1 MSGDGEVTYPG
12 ETAKTLIPYATVT
25 DTYNY
30 YEIRNYVNDISR
42 SHTQVL
48 SAYDEKGT
56 VRESYTC
63 GKERLDYKTGE
74 TTYYYGYTGT
84 GSVAQLTDPA
94 GNLQTLYRY
103 DPSGNVKI
111 SGAVDTGNPY
121 QYNGEYTDAATG
133 NAYLRARYYDAGTG
147 SFLSEDSYLGSLL
160 EPLSRNLYTY
170 AENNPV
176 NFADPSGH
184 GIASWAKAKI
194 SSAKK
199 AVTSAVTKVK
209 TWAGNTVSKVKTAVS
224 KAVSKVKTTVS
235 NVVSKA
241 KTAVSK
247 AKTTVSNAYSK
258 AKTTVSN
265 AYTKAKTTISNT
277 YTKAKTTVSNAYSKA
292 KTWAQNTGETLH
304 SWGKSKLKEA
314 DNILNSWTASVE
326 KTVKHFCTTAN
337 RVKEDVVEF
346 VKNIDWKKVAV
357 GVGVTMAF
365 TGVVLLSSGS
375 AAPVLLSAAIGSGSG
390 AVFNGVLTAM
400 NGGSIADIAES
411 ASDGFM
417 WGGIGGSLGGSTTVL
432 LSELAAAG
440 SSLIGNPF
448 FQRLVQGAADT
459 AVDTAQSAS
468 KGLPVTPEGI
478 VVDMVY
484 NTLMAG
490 GIGSGGKQAVNE
502 AVDET
507 ADSIGDSVR
516 REVKSGG
523 KSGSNS
529 TRPNQ
534 VHHFASNKSSKYT
547 STISG

>member
-1 MSGDGEVTYPG
+1 M
-12 ETAKTLIPYATVT
+12 
-25 DTYNY
+25 
-30 YEIRNYVNDISR
+30 
-42 SHTQVL
+42 
-48 SAYDEKGT
+48 
-56 VRESYTC
+56 
-63 GKERLDYKTGE
+63 
-74 TTYYYGYTGT
+74 
-84 GSVAQLTDPA
+84 
-94 GNLQTLYRY
+94 
-103 DPSGNVKI
+103 
-111 SGAVDTGNPY
+111 
-121 QYNGEYTDAATG
+121 
-133 NAYLRARYYDAGTG
+133 
-147 SFLSEDSYLGSLL
+147 
-160 EPLSRNLYTY
+160 
-170 AENNPV
+170 
-176 NFADPSGH
+176 NFADSSGH
-184 GIASWAKAKI
+184 GIASWAKAKLG
-194 SSAKK
+194 SAKK

-209 TWAGNTVSKVKTAVS
+209 PWAGNTVSKVKTAVS
-224 KAVSKVKTTVS
+224 
-235 NVVSKA
+235 N
-241 KTAVSK
+241 AVSK
-247 AKTTVSNAYSK
+247 AKTTVSNAY
-258 AKTTVSN
+258 N
-265 AYTKAKTTISNT
+265 KAKTTISNT

-292 KTWAQNTGETLH
+292 KTWAQNTRESLH
-304 SWGKSKLKEA
+304 SWGSSKLKEA
-314 DNILNSWTASVE
+314 DNILNSWAVSVE

-365 TGVVLLSSGS
+365 TGVVLLSGGS

-468 KGLPVTPEGI
+468 KGLPVTLEGVLI
-478 VVDMVY
+478 NMTY

-516 REVKSGG
+516 REVKSGSASAAEMAKPQGGCFTGETLIPTAKGEKAIREIRVDDLVLSENPETGERGYKEVRRLYLHESRPLIHVFVGNEEIKATPEHPFWVEG
-523 KSGSNS
+523 KGFV
-529 TRPNQ
+529 TADALRAGDE
-534 VHHFASNKSSKYT
+534 VRLLHFQ
-547 STISG
+547 IC

>member
-1 MSGDGEVTYPG
+1 M
-12 ETAKTLIPYATVT
+12 
-25 DTYNY
+25 
-30 YEIRNYVNDISR
+30 
-42 SHTQVL
+42 
-48 SAYDEKGT
+48 
-56 VRESYTC
+56 
-63 GKERLDYKTGE
+63 
-74 TTYYYGYTGT
+74 
-84 GSVAQLTDPA
+84 
-94 GNLQTLYRY
+94 
-103 DPSGNVKI
+103 
-111 SGAVDTGNPY
+111 
-121 QYNGEYTDAATG
+121 
-133 NAYLRARYYDAGTG
+133 
-147 SFLSEDSYLGSLL
+147 
-160 EPLSRNLYTY
+160 
-170 AENNPV
+170 
-176 NFADPSGH
+176 
-184 GIASWAKAKI
+184 
-194 SSAKK
+194 
-199 AVTSAVTKVK
+199 
-209 TWAGNTVSKVKTAVS
+209 
-224 KAVSKVKTTVS
+224 
-235 NVVSKA
+235 
-241 KTAVSK
+241 
-247 AKTTVSNAYSK
+247 
-258 AKTTVSN
+258 
-265 AYTKAKTTISNT
+265 
-277 YTKAKTTVSNAYSKA
+277 
-292 KTWAQNTGETLH
+292 
-304 SWGKSKLKEA
+304 
-314 DNILNSWTASVE
+314 
-326 KTVKHFCTTAN
+326 
-337 RVKEDVVEF
+337 
-346 VKNIDWKKVAV
+346 
-357 GVGVTMAF
+357 
-365 TGVVLLSSGS
+365 VLLSGGS

-547 STISG
+547 STSSG

>member
-1 MSGDGEVTYPG
+1 M
-12 ETAKTLIPYATVT
+12 
-25 DTYNY
+25 
-30 YEIRNYVNDISR
+30 
-42 SHTQVL
+42 
-48 SAYDEKGT
+48 
-56 VRESYTC
+56 
-63 GKERLDYKTGE
+63 
-74 TTYYYGYTGT
+74 
-84 GSVAQLTDPA
+84 
-94 GNLQTLYRY
+94 
-103 DPSGNVKI
+103 
-111 SGAVDTGNPY
+111 
-121 QYNGEYTDAATG
+121 
-133 NAYLRARYYDAGTG
+133 
-147 SFLSEDSYLGSLL
+147 
-160 EPLSRNLYTY
+160 
-170 AENNPV
+170 

-184 GIASWAKAKI
+184 GIASWAKAKFG
-194 SSAKK
+194 SAKK
-199 AVTSAVTKVK
+199 AVTSAVTRVK
-209 TWAGNTVSKVKTAVS
+209 TWAGNTVSKV
-224 KAVSKVKTTVS
+224 
-235 NVVSKA
+235 

-265 AYTKAKTTISNT
+265 AYSKAR
-277 YTKAKTTVSNAYSKA
+277 TTVSNAYSKA
-292 KTWAQNTGETLH
+292 KTWAQNTEETLY

-365 TGVVLLSSGS
+365 TGVVLLSGGS

-417 WGGIGGSLGGSTTVL
+417 WGGIGGSFGGSTTVL

-516 REVKSGG
+516 REAKNGSKSGKYPNLDEG
-523 KSGSNS
+523 LNFSNKASQHMGESGRQIPVQTLQDAIGYGQAMSDPRGSNA
-529 TRPNQ
+529 TMYYTTMYKNGKMYNLE
-534 VHHFASNKSSKYT
+534 VLYDATTNTVYHFEYARKAMGNLPAIK
-547 STISG
+547 

>member
-1 MSGDGEVTYPG
+1 MFIIHIIE
-12 ETAKTLIPYATVT
+12 LILDFGHSFP
-25 DTYNY
+25 
-30 YEIRNYVNDISR
+30 
-42 SHTQVL
+42 SHFGRT
-48 SAYDEKGT
+48 T
-56 VRESYTC
+56 VR
-63 GKERLDYKTGE
+63 
-74 TTYYYGYTGT
+74 
-84 GSVAQLTDPA
+84 
-94 GNLQTLYRY
+94 
-103 DPSGNVKI
+103 
-111 SGAVDTGNPY
+111 
-121 QYNGEYTDAATG
+121 
-133 NAYLRARYYDAGTG
+133 NAY
-147 SFLSEDSYLGSLL
+147 
-160 EPLSRNLYTY
+160 
-170 AENNPV
+170 
-176 NFADPSGH
+176 
-184 GIASWAKAKI
+184 
-194 SSAKK
+194 
-199 AVTSAVTKVK
+199 TK
-209 TWAGNTVSKVKTAVS
+209 T
-224 KAVSKVKTTVS
+224 KTTV
-235 NVVSKA
+235 NNAYNRA
-241 KTAVSK
+241 KTAVSNTYNK
-247 AKTTVSNAYSK
+247 AKTTVSNAYGQ
-258 AKTTVSN
+258 
-265 AYTKAKTTISNT
+265 
-277 YTKAKTTVSNAYSKA
+277 A

-304 SWGKSKLKEA
+304 SWGSSKLKEA

-365 TGVVLLSSGS
+365 TGVVLLSGGS

-468 KGLPVTPEGI
+468 KGLPVTLEGVLI
-478 VVDMVY
+478 NMTY

-516 REVKSGG
+516 REVKSG
-523 KSGSNS
+523 STNGSNS
-529 TRPNQ
+529 KNPMMGDDWHNYFNQKYGTDNVTWESASIQDIVDMPSKITDFSPKQISELTKKNGWSVDSLGKGSLAGVPYEQGGGLSMHAPNGSSVYIQ
-534 VHHFASNKSSKYT
+534 YHPGGGHHGEMPYYKISSGPNGIVRYYT
-547 STISG
+547 NGERAK